1 MTAARRDTILLIDN
15 DKSSR
20 QLLRLH
26 LGNAGYRTLEAED
39 AMSGGRMLIEQTPDL
54 VILEANLPFLTGLDL
69 IATIA
74 LDQSAPCL
82 PVVFLATSDE
92 DRSRAQQLGDAC
104 LVRPFFVE
112 ELLRVV
118 SGLLKWPEGSDVAP
132 LPTAAS

>member
-1 MTAARRDTILLIDN
+1 MAGARRDTILLIDN

-26 LGNAGYRTLEAED
+26 LANAGYHTLEAED
-39 AMSGGRMLIEQTPDL
+39 AVTGGRLLIEQPPDL

-74 LDQSAPCL
+74 VDQSAPCL
-82 PVVFLATSDE
+82 PVVFLASNDE

-104 LVRPFFVE
+104 LIRPFFAD

-118 SGLLKWPEGSDVAP
+118 RGLLSWPQGSGATP
-132 LPTAAS
+132 LPATS